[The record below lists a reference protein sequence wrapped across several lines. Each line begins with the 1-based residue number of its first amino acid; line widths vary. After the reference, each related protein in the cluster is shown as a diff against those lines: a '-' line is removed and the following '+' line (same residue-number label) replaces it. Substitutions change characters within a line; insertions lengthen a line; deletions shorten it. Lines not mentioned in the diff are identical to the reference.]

1 MQDNKIKE
9 YDIEA
14 YIDHIVLEGNER
26 EELEFLFYSILGGDN
41 NLKQRVEESLQEFI
55 DINIHGT
62 DID

>member
-1 MQDNKIKE
+1 MNKKRE
-9 YDIEA
+9 YDIEQ
-14 YIDHIVLEGNER
+14 YINQIVLEGNER